1 MSYRYGRGA
10 KTIQD
15 MLRTAKAGSAINM
28 DDVPPVL
35 AASTQKVPSNLFI
48 IMHIKIYHS
57 SGISLQLLLL
67 MLSLLSSLL
76 SQWFLLMSPLLDRKL
91 FLLRKMHLLD
101 LLLFQ

>member
-1 MSYRYGRGA
+1 
-10 KTIQD
+10 

-28 DDVPPVL
+28 EDVPPVL

-48 IMHIKIYHS
+48 ILPIKIHHS

-67 MLSLLSSLL
+67 KLSLLSLSSLL
-76 SQWFLLMSPLLDRKL
+76 SLWFLLMSSPLLDRKL